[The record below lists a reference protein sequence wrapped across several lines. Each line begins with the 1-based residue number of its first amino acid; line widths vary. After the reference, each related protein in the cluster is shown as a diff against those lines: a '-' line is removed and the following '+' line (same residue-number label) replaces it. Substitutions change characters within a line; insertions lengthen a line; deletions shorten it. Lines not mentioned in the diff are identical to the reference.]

1 MWRDIVGLCAHVNL
15 LVDVDTGNDE
25 EDSRSTSSACEK
37 ATQAENDS
45 PLIFLS
51 KVLKSGH
58 LNFSP
63 PLEHQIDDLDNFY

>member
-51 KVLKSGH
+51 KVL
-58 LNFSP
+58 NFSP